1 MGGKVG
7 LFNPVVDN
15 PQEVYNFN
23 LEDDSSS
30 YFHAVK
36 ITGPSKLHDAVVTMA
51 DIRAGAAVVIAA
63 LMASGTSTI
72 FGIDKID
79 RGYEALDERLKKI
92 GANISRVAE

>member
-1 MGGKVG
+1 
-7 LFNPVVDN
+7 
-15 PQEVYNFN
+15 
-23 LEDDSSS
+23 
-30 YFHAVK
+30 
-36 ITGPSKLHDAVVTMA
+36 MA